1 MAEGDNGI
9 PAELVIDPAA
19 AGDQAMCRPDALLD
33 VAGAMSRDLL
43 PRLESAGHRVPDLS
57 FTAVGDWD
65 VARGYAET
73 MQRARIATVDTMG
86 FVTELVSRVVE
97 DLVATANTVRD
108 ADQRA
113 GETARRTGSSGPAG
127 SAG

>member
-1 MAEGDNGI
+1 
-9 PAELVIDPAA
+9 
-19 AGDQAMCRPDALLD
+19 
-33 VAGAMSRDLL
+33 
-43 PRLESAGHRVPDLS
+43 VPDLS
-57 FTAVGDWD
+57 FPAVGDWD

-73 MQRARIATVDTMG
+73 MQRARMATVDTMG

-113 GETARRTGSSGPAG
+113 GETARRTGSAG
-127 SAG
+127 

>member
-9 PAELVIDPAA
+9 PAELVIDPAT

-73 MQRARIATVDTMG
+73 MQRARVATVDTMG

-113 GETARRTGSSGPAG
+113 GETARRTGSAG
-127 SAG
+127 